1 MYRSSEQHPPAEMT
15 TEEPTAAPPPAVEI
29 ERSKP
34 NYPLMIIGGFVFL
47 CLIGVSVLSAR
58 ADMWSILVLVL
69 FGMAGI
75 IAYLYFGSV
84 KQPIGLQHRLEWQPT
99 MTDVQKQ
106 SLALEVEGIAAS
118 LELDPWQT
126 TELFSA
132 YVVAEDLALRR
143 IQQDHSAPMIR
154 HLQVGGS
161 PFDALI
167 IEHNELICVEVSF
180 VVKPDLRQEKV
191 DSMLRKMGTVKRY
204 LAAERLDVSLKL
216 MLVVVTQLTPEEV
229 DEIKSR
235 LTGKRFPDS
244 PVNIDIHFFDFE
256 DLQQTYVTADVE

>member
-1 MYRSSEQHPPAEMT
+1 MAD
-15 TEEPTAAPPPAVEI
+15 EPTQQAVEI
-29 ERSKP
+29 ERLKP

-47 CLIGVSVLSAR
+47 CLIGAIILSANSN
-58 ADMWSILVLVL
+58 AWSIMILLS
-69 FGMAGI
+69 FAFAGT
-75 IAYLYFGSV
+75 ATYLYFNSL
-84 KQPIGLQHRLEWQPT
+84 KKPLGLQHRLEWQPALT
-99 MTDVQKQ
+99 EVQKQ

-154 HLQVGGS
+154 HLQVGGA

-167 IEHNELICVEVSF
+167 IEPDELVCIEVSF
-180 VVKPDLRQEKV
+180 VVRSDLRQEKV

-204 LAAERLDVSLKL
+204 LTSRHLDVALKL
-216 MLVVVTQLTPEEV
+216 LLVVVTQLTPEEV
-229 DEIKSR
+229 DALKSR

-256 DLQQTYVTADVE
+256 ELQRTYVTER

>member
-1 MYRSSEQHPPAEMT
+1 MADEHVQ
-15 TEEPTAAPPPAVEI
+15 PAVEI
-29 ERSKP
+29 ERSRP
-34 NYPLMIIGGFVFL
+34 NYPLMLIGGFVFL
-47 CLIGVSVLSAR
+47 CFLGAIILSAN
-58 ADMWSILVLVL
+58 ANAWSIMVLL
-69 FGMAGI
+69 SFALAGSA
-75 IAYLYFGSV
+75 AYIYFNSV
-84 KQPIGLQHRLEWQPT
+84 KRPLGLEHRLEWQPT
-99 MTDVQKQ
+99 LTDVQKQ

-143 IQQDHSAPMIR
+143 IQQDHSAAMIR
-154 HLQVGGS
+154 HLQVGGA

-167 IEHNELICVEVSF
+167 IEPNELICVEVSF

-204 LAAERLDVSLKL
+204 LASQHLDVTLKL
-216 MLVVVTQLTPEEV
+216 LLVVVTQITPEEV
-229 DEIKSR
+229 DELKGR

-256 DLQQTYVTADVE
+256 ELQRTYVTEG

>member
-1 MYRSSEQHPPAEMT
+1 MAD
-15 TEEPTAAPPPAVEI
+15 EPVQQAVEI
-29 ERSKP
+29 ERIRP

-47 CLIGVSVLSAR
+47 CLIGAIILSAS
-58 ADMWSILVLVL
+58 ANAWSIMVLL
-69 FGMAGI
+69 SFAFAGTA
-75 IAYLYFGSV
+75 AYVYFNAVRKPLS
-84 KQPIGLQHRLEWQPT
+84 LQHRLEWQPALT
-99 MTDVQKQ
+99 EVQKQ
-106 SLALEVEGIAAS
+106 SLALEVEGVAAS

-154 HLQVGGS
+154 HLQVGGA

-167 IEHNELICVEVSF
+167 IEPDELTCVEVSF

-191 DSMLRKMGTVKRY
+191 DSMLRKMGTAKRY
-204 LAAERLDVSLKL
+204 LASQRLDVALKL
-216 MLVVVTQLTPEEV
+216 LLVVVTQLTPEDV
-229 DEIKSR
+229 EILKSR
-235 LTGKRFPDS
+235 LTSKRFPDS

-256 DLQQTYVTADVE
+256 ELQRTYVTEGG

>member
-1 MYRSSEQHPPAEMT
+1 MT
-15 TEEPTAAPPPAVEI
+15 DEPILPAVEI
-29 ERSKP
+29 ERPTP
-34 NYPLMIIGGFVFL
+34 NYPLIIIGGFVFL
-47 CLIGVSVLSAR
+47 CLIGAIFLSAKMD
-58 ADMWSILVLVL
+58 AWSIMVLLSFAV
-69 FGMAGI
+69 AGAG
-75 IAYLYFGSV
+75 AYLYFNSV
-84 KQPIGLQHRLEWQPT
+84 KRPLGLQHRLKWQPT
-99 MTDVQKQ
+99 QTDVQKQ
-106 SLALEVEGIAAS
+106 SLALEVEGIATL
-118 LELDPWQT
+118 LELDPLQT

-154 HLQVGGS
+154 HLQVGGA

-167 IEHNELICVEVSF
+167 IESDELICVEVSF

-216 MLVVVTQLTPEEV
+216 MLVVVTQLTPDEV

-256 DLQQTYVTADVE
+256 DLQQTYVTADG

>member
-1 MYRSSEQHPPAEMT
+1 MT
-15 TEEPTAAPPPAVEI
+15 DEPTTQPAVKI
-29 ERSKP
+29 ERPRP

-47 CLIGVSVLSAR
+47 CLIGAIVLSAR
-58 ADMWSILVLVL
+58 AEAWSILMLEL
-69 FGMAGI
+69 FGLAGI
-75 IAYLYFGSV
+75 AAFLYFGSV
-84 KQPIGLQHRLEWQPT
+84 KQPIGLEHRLEWQPALT
-99 MTDVQKQ
+99 EVQKQ

-126 TELFSA
+126 SELFSA

-154 HLQVGGS
+154 HLQVGGA

-167 IEHNELICVEVSF
+167 IEHEELICVDVAF

-191 DSMLRKMGTVKRY
+191 DSMLRKMGTVKRF
-204 LAAERLDVSLKL
+204 LTTQRLDVALRL
-216 MLVVVTQLTPEEV
+216 LLVVVTQLTPEEV
-229 DEIKSR
+229 DELKPR

-244 PVNIDIHFFDFE
+244 PVDIDIHFFDFE
-256 DLQQTYVTADVE
+256 ELQRTYVTNEN

>member
-1 MYRSSEQHPPAEMT
+1 MAD
-15 TEEPTAAPPPAVEI
+15 EPTPSAVEI
-29 ERSKP
+29 DRPKH

-47 CLIGVSVLSAR
+47 CLIGAIVLSAR
-58 ADMWSILVLVL
+58 ADAWPTVVLLVFSL
-69 FGMAGI
+69 AGAT
-75 IAYLYFGSV
+75 AYVYFNLIKRPV
-84 KQPIGLQHRLEWQPT
+84 GLQHRLEWQPT
-99 MTDVQKQ
+99 LTEVQKQ

-132 YVVAEDLALRR
+132 YVVAEDLAMRR
-143 IQQDHSAPMIR
+143 IQQDHSSPMIR
-154 HLQVGGS
+154 HLQVGGA

-167 IEHNELICVEVSF
+167 IEPDELVCVEVSF

-191 DSMLRKMGTVKRY
+191 DSMLRKMGTVKRF
-204 LAAERLDVSLKL
+204 LAGQRLDVALKL
-216 MLVVVTQLTPEEV
+216 LLVVVTQLTPEEV
-229 DEIKSR
+229 AGLKSR

-256 DLQQTYVTADVE
+256 ELQRTYVTEG